1 MGRRADLEGDTQPL
15 LAQTVSS
22 CQSCPAWRPGCAWSG
37 NVSVEHWKKGRV
49 VDREFGVYHFGDWDA
64 TPDKHCPKKG
74 LVPRGMK

>member
-1 MGRRADLEGDTQPL
+1 
-15 LAQTVSS
+15 
-22 CQSCPAWRPGCAWSG
+22 
-37 NVSVEHWKKGRV
+37 VSVEHWKKGRV